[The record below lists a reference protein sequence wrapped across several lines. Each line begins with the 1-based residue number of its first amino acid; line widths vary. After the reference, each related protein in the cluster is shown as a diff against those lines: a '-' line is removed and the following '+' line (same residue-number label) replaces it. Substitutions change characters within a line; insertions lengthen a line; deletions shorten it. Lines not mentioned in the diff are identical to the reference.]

1 MSNVVGVPHSFVQN
15 SPEGNSDTGESPR
28 QWREDMP
35 FRTKRRVVLL
45 ADDEVLIRNLVRL
58 SLEDA
63 GFQVLS
69 AADGLEALALSRNY
83 PEKID
88 VLLTDIDMPNL
99 DGISLTE
106 RIRTERPDIK
116 VLFMSGRLSSPV
128 CIDAVEVKL
137 LPKPFSP
144 QGLVQMIRG
153 LFLGAM
159 L

>member
-1 MSNVVGVPHSFVQN
+1 MAF
-15 SPEGNSDTGESPR
+15 T
-28 QWREDMP
+28 
-35 FRTKRRVVLL
+35 TKRRVVLL

-58 SLEDA
+58 SLEGE

-83 PEKID
+83 PGKID

-106 RIRTERPDIK
+106 RIMAERPDIK
-116 VLFMSGRLSSPV
+116 VLFMSGRLTSPV
-128 CIDAVEVKL
+128 CINSLEAKL
-137 LPKPFSP
+137 LSKPFSP
-144 QGLVQMIRG
+144 QGLVEMVRG
-153 LFLGAM
+153 LFLTAT